1 VAAVVCLTAVVFVI
15 QEDGSQEYRPGGAR
29 DLGPVTEVFNGAGD
43 EIASVLIED
52 LEAGDLW

>member
-1 VAAVVCLTAVVFVI
+1 VVFVI